1 MLSDFYHRSVWWDL
15 GVLVQLPRN
24 NIGSAHFILLT
35 TTPTLHPSYLDPQ
48 LLPETRDSYSLAQI
62 PVCTTLWYQLVH
74 TTSWSALCA
83 WTLNFSLSVMVLPWN
98 TSRTAESP
106 SHSYFSFLPIQSF
119 RSEWVFHTP
128 PLYLCDCSP
137 HLLAPTH
144 LQPSTVII
152 LWVYSCLFLF
162 QSLLQLSPQSIT
174 ITKLSCLS
182 TTLFCSS
189 QIILFNT
196 PSFYLKQTTH
206 FLIRCFFTHTW
217 SSPTLW

>member
-1 MLSDFYHRSVWWDL
+1 MYNVVAWTGTYSITFQCIPFRT
-15 GVLVQLPRN
+15 
-24 NIGSAHFILLT
+24 ILL
-35 TTPTLHPSYLDPQ
+35 
-48 LLPETRDSYSLAQI
+48 
-62 PVCTTLWYQLVH
+62 YQLVH

-83 WTLNFSLSVMVLPWN
+83 WSLNFSLSVMVLPWN

-152 LWVYSCLFLF
+152 LWVYSCLFHF

-217 SSPTLW
+217 SSSTLW